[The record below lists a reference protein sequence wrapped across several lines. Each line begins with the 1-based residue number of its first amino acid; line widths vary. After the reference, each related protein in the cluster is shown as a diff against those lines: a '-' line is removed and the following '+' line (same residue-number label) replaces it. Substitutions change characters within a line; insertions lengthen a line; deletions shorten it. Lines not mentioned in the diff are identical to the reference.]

1 MEKEGPPAAPP
12 RFHVHSFCKTLT
24 ASDTSTHGGFSVL
37 RRHADEFLPP
47 LVGFCFFFTL
57 FRLLPRACFVCFFLL
72 LKLGESSPVW
82 CLLTGHVKA
91 ATYPGVG
98 GQGSARQRVA
108 IQAYFSG

>member
-1 MEKEGPPAAPP
+1 VEKEGPPAPPP

-37 RRHADEFLPP
+37 RRHADECLPP
-47 LVGFCFFFTL
+47 LVGLLFFTILPFHVLCL
-57 FRLLPRACFVCFFLL
+57 FCV
-72 LKLGESSPVW
+72 LKLGVSSPVS
-82 CLLTGHVKA
+82 CLLAGHVKA

-98 GQGSARQRVA
+98 GQGSARERVA

>member
-1 MEKEGPPAAPP
+1 MNAFLRWLVFASFLPFSFY
-12 RFHVHSFCKTLT
+12 FHVLALFVSSFC
-24 ASDTSTHGGFSVL
+24 SSWGS
-37 RRHADEFLPP
+37 LP
-47 LVGFCFFFTL
+47 L
-57 FRLLPRACFVCFFLL
+57 F
-72 LKLGESSPVW
+72 GVW